1 MNGIAAD
8 LLKLNMSSIERLHV
22 RQAGL
27 LSMFNLFANTP
38 RFCFRTGF
46 PLRSALLRVLQHCA
60 ATRLDRAAANKFLDL
75 RLEEEE
81 EEEDIIGKKRLP

>member
-1 MNGIAAD
+1 
-8 LLKLNMSSIERLHV
+8 
-22 RQAGL
+22 
-27 LSMFNLFANTP
+27 MFNLFANTP

-46 PLRSALLRVLQHCA
+46 PLRSALLRVLQHCGTADA